1 MITTFK
7 ILITH
12 ISEIENLQHV
22 ELIFVYIEFNLNLTS
37 IYTTIMQKSVNL
49 FHNETVVGKNGP
61 SNALTR
67 PNIGLKRTL
76 GFHANKN
83 HEAFSILQWIL

>member
-1 MITTFK
+1 
-7 ILITH
+7 
-12 ISEIENLQHV
+12 
-22 ELIFVYIEFNLNLTS
+22 
-37 IYTTIMQKSVNL
+37 MQKSVNL

-61 SNALTR
+61 SYALIR